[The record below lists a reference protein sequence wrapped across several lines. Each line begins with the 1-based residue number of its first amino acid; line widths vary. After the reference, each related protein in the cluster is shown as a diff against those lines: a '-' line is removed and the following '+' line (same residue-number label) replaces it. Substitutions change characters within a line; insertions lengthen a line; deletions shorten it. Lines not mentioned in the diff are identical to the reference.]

1 MKNRFKKLPK
11 KRQNSDYWIY
21 GHHAVV
27 GALMNDNRIKYE
39 INFTIEA
46 EKKLFQEVDI
56 KKFTFAKRKKT
67 REEIENLL
75 GGISNHQGICLRVE
89 KLNIPELKEFL
100 GYCNKESSIL
110 VLLDQLEDS
119 QNVGAIFRSALAF
132 KLDGVILTHDKS
144 VSENSFLTKAASS
157 GIDKVPFTKIKNIS
171 SCIKIL
177 KETGYW
183 IYGLE
188 MKAGKSLK
196 EIKFPKKV
204 VIILGSENKGLRKI
218 TSSLCDEIINIEIN
232 NELES
237 LNVSNTA
244 AIAFYDISNSI
255 LEC

>member
-27 GALMNDNRIKYE
+27 GALMNNDRVKYE
-39 INFTIEA
+39 LNFTIEA

-75 GGISNHQGICLRVE
+75 GGISNHQGICLKVE

-100 GYCNKESSIL
+100 GYCNTKSSII

-132 KLDGVILTHDKS
+132 KLSNSLFISILM
-144 VSENSFLTKAASS
+144 
-157 GIDKVPFTKIKNIS
+157 IS
-171 SCIKIL
+171 SHSDL
-177 KETGYW
+177 
-183 IYGLE
+183 
-188 MKAGKSLK
+188 
-196 EIKFPKKV
+196 
-204 VIILGSENKGLRKI
+204 VIFLSPLFSDPSMMTTFFGNFISFRDLP
-218 TSSLCDEIINIEIN
+218 
-232 NELES
+232 
-237 LNVSNTA
+237 
-244 AIAFYDISNSI
+244 AFISNP
-255 LEC
+255 

>member
-1 MKNRFKKLPK
+1 MKNRYQKLPK
-11 KRQNSDYWIY
+11 KRQNSGYWIY

-27 GALMNDNRIKYE
+27 GAITNKNRIKYE
-39 INFTIEA
+39 LNFTIEA
-46 EKKLFQEVDI
+46 KKKLIHEVDI
-56 KKFTFAKRKKT
+56 KKLTFPKQKRT

-89 KLNIPELKEFL
+89 RLNTPGLKEFL
-100 GYCNKESSIL
+100 SHCNKNSSII

-132 KLDGVILTHDKS
+132 KLDGVILTHDNS

-157 GIDKVPFTKIKNIS
+157 SIDKVPFTKIKNIS
-171 SCIKIL
+171 SCVKFL
-177 KETGYW
+177 KESGYW

-188 MKAGKSLK
+188 MQAGKSLE
-196 EIKFPKKV
+196 EIRFPKKV
-204 VIILGSENKGLRKI
+204 VIILGSESKGLRKI
-218 TSSLCDEIINIEIN
+218 TSSLCDEIIKIDIS

-244 AIAFYDISNSI
+244 AIVFYSISNSI
-255 LEC
+255 L